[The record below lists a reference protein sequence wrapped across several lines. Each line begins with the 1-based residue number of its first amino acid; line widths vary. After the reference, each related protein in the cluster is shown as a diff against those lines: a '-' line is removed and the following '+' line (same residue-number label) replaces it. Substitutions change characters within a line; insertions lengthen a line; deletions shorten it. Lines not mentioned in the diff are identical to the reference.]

1 MKVNSISN
9 LAGVRH
15 AVLRAKFD
23 DDHSVNV
30 YGFKDRNHI
39 IQFDYRATFTNIVLR
54 SNSVL
59 TIEVLQGFELA
70 VWGLGKARNSI
81 VVLKILFFNLGLDP
95 DFHVET
101 WCGESRD
108 SSQILE
114 QGGRYDECHDRVS
127 MVEGD
132 H

>member
-1 MKVNSISN
+1 MNSISK

-15 AVLRAKFD
+15 ALLRAKFD

-59 TIEVLQGFELA
+59 TIEVLQGIELA
-70 VWGLGKARNSI
+70 VRALGKARNSVI
-81 VVLKILFFNLGLDP
+81 VLKILFLNLGLDP
-95 DFHVET
+95 DFDVET
-101 WCGESRD
+101 RCGEPRD
-108 SSQILE
+108 STQIFE
-114 QGGRYDECHDRVS
+114 QGGSCDECHDWVP
-127 MVEGD
+127 MVKGY